1 MKLKYYMRGVGIGIV
16 VTALLMGFAISKQKE
31 PMSDEEIRQRAL
43 EMGMIEQNGVLAD
56 DLGNKQEHIADVSAN
71 EPNIMTEEP
80 DIAVEEPEI
89 LVQEPDIAVEEP
101 EILVQEPD
109 VAVEEPEILIGE
121 PEEVTEEITEEE
133 TEIEDSVTVE
143 EFVVVTVN
151 GGDGSRTVA
160 NKLQKAGLVEDAVAY
175 DAYLCQNGYDKRIAT
190 GNHEIPMGASEE
202 EIAKEIT
209 TRKN

>member
-56 DLGNKQEHIADVSAN
+56 DLGSKQENVPVVSAN
-71 EPNIMTEEP
+71 EPDIKAEEPDIAAEEP
-80 DIAVEEPEI
+80 DIAVEEP
-89 LVQEPDIAVEEP
+89 DIAVK
-101 EILVQEPD
+101 
-109 VAVEEPEILIGE
+109 EPEILIDK
-121 PEEVTEEITEEE
+121 PEEVTEEE
-133 TEIEDSVTVE
+133 TEIEDSVTIE
-143 EFVVVTVN
+143 EFVVVTVY

-160 NKLQKAGLVEDAVAY
+160 NKLQEAGLVEDAVAY

-190 GNHEIPMGASEE
+190 GNHEIPIGASEE

>member
-71 EPNIMTEEP
+71 EPNIMTE
-80 DIAVEEPEI
+80 
-89 LVQEPDIAVEEP
+89 EPDIAVEEP